1 VPFRALA
8 LLVLACLAPAPRAL
22 AEDGMSCDRGVVSVG
37 DSRLDLLGKCGPP
50 TLREARPA
58 QVTEWVGDR
67 VQGFARTVTI
77 TVETWTYDLGPGS
90 LVRQARLEAG
100 RLTGVRTGGY
110 GRSREARWP
119 GNAVPRA
126 ACEPSAIRAGDT
138 TYDLLSRCGDPVFR
152 DVREEILSVAEGNG
166 QVASG
171 ASTVIVRETW
181 TYDFGPRALV
191 RYVEVREGG
200 VSGVRTGGYGYSE

>member
-1 VPFRALA
+1 L
-8 LLVLACLAPAPRAL
+8 
-22 AEDGMSCDRGVVSVG
+22 
-37 DSRLDLLGKCGPP
+37 
-50 TLREARPA
+50 
-58 QVTEWVGDR
+58 
-67 VQGFARTVTI
+67 
-77 TVETWTYDLGPGS
+77 
-90 LVRQARLEAG
+90 
-100 RLTGVRTGGY
+100 
-110 GRSREARWP
+110 
-119 GNAVPRA
+119 PRA